1 MKDFIASITLFF
13 SAAAHPPIKGFFS
26 LYGRL
31 RLCWSSLDTCQQ
43 FHFVC
48 STNWLGE
55 SIFTVWE
62 LRGTI

>member
-43 FHFVC
+43 FHFV
-48 STNWLGE
+48 
-55 SIFTVWE
+55 
-62 LRGTI
+62 